1 MIHQKQIE
9 KFKQLPK
16 SEKVGLDKKREY
28 WYEDIFQKSANEYYG
43 LGKIYFINC
52 GNKHVGKPVQQLIY
66 KLKANS
72 NYIHN
77 KSFKRSVND
86 LIQSDLL
93 TVVHDPL
100 NTGNYV
106 NRNSYFYVDENNL
119 VQDITTLSFINTRY
133 YGNTYLHDNN
143 FFKENF
149 PEYKDIATNLCRLH
163 CLKEE
168 TRCFEY
174 YHSTFKYIVKIN
186 GLHYYVTNEELDY
199 IDIEYKY
206 LPRLKATHQIVINNS
221 LRELQLLKLS
231 TNDLKYH
238 GLIDIKEN
246 IYKFLLKVNKNV

>member
-16 SEKVGLDKKREY
+16 REKVGFNLKSKS
-28 WYEDIFQKSANEYYG
+28 WYEEDFKKSSNEFFG
-43 LGKIYFINC
+43 LGKIYFIKC

-66 KLKANS
+66 KLKNHS

-77 KSFKRSVND
+77 KAFKD
-86 LIQSDLL
+86 AIDDCIKSDLL
-93 TVVHDPL
+93 TKVKDPFIKGY
-100 NTGNYV
+100 N
-106 NRNSYFYVDENNL
+106 NSDNSFFYVDENNL
-119 VQDITTLSFINTRY
+119 VQDIFKSY
-133 YGNTYLHDNN
+133 YSKFRFNNYLHDKNYFLIN
-143 FFKENF
+143 Y
-149 PEYKDIATNLCRLH
+149 PQYKDKAETLWRLH
-163 CLKEE
+163 CLKIESK
-168 TRCFEY
+168 CFEY
-174 YHSTFKYIVKIN
+174 YYSTFKYIVRYN

-206 LPRLKATHQIVINNS
+206 LPKLKATHQVVINNS

-238 GLIDIKEN
+238 GLVDIKEN